1 MLGTDNKVRSEMTN
15 TPVNMTSS
23 LPLEHIESFRHP
35 VATRGRP
42 VLSEKTEINNNH
54 PDVTPTKD
62 VHLTGYYT
70 HGMLGNE
77 SFLYS
82 AHQPYKCSVLNNN
95 AYVSNNVQKAHSSHT
110 LTSNTPRDSIEH
122 VPNAPSHSFS
132 SCSEPIVPF
141 FYRESSY
148 PHGRIKAENETS
160 DVPEEEESTVMEQP
174 CKRRRLSDPR
184 ENTEGQQS
192 EVPHPQTSTELPAEQ
207 KDRIKPEVGLNTS
220 TMPGSDQVSNI
231 QKTPDPKPFYY
242 HGSPYYL
249 PFYPPVPIYGGS
261 TTDTQQVPQV
271 PGSTYLTPSCQ
282 SPIMSTYQTPKGRA
296 KQACQR
302 RLTSP
307 ADSDNSCDKS
317 YDEGGLISQW
327 LLCL

>member
-1 MLGTDNKVRSEMTN
+1 MLGTDDKVRSEMSN

-62 VHLTGYYT
+62 VHHTGYYT

-77 SFLYS
+77 SFVYS
-82 AHQPYKCSVLNNN
+82 AHQPYKYSVLNNN
-95 AYVSNNVQKAHSSHT
+95 AYVSNNVQKAHPSHT
-110 LTSNTPRDSIEH
+110 LTSNTSRDSIEH
-122 VPNAPSHSFS
+122 VPNAPSHSLS
-132 SCSEPIVPF
+132 SCSESIVPF
-141 FYRESSY
+141 FYRESSNLY
-148 PHGRIKAENETS
+148 DRIKAENETS
-160 DVPEEEESTVMEQP
+160 DIPGEEEQP

-184 ENTEGQQS
+184 ENS
-192 EVPHPQTSTELPAEQ
+192 ESGVPHPQTSTELPAEQ
-207 KDRIKPEVGLNTS
+207 RDRIKAEVGLNTS

-231 QKTPDPKPFYY
+231 QKTPDPKPLYY

-261 TTDTQQVPQV
+261 TTDAQQVP
-271 PGSTYLTPSCQ
+271 GTTYLTPSRQ

-317 YDEGGLISQW
+317 YDEGGLLSQW